1 MEGKFISLDHG
12 FSVQEELSSR
22 GRTQLHPSRF
32 VHSGPDRIDDILGVE
47 LILGGH
53 QWGECLLH
61 VGGADHQKPEGRL
74 WWPDSE
80 ALSPGVASP
89 PSSHALC
96 GALPA
101 ESGLTV

>member
-1 MEGKFISLDHG
+1 M
-12 FSVQEELSSR
+12 
-22 GRTQLHPSRF
+22 
-32 VHSGPDRIDDILGVE
+32 
-47 LILGGH
+47 
-53 QWGECLLH
+53 LH
-61 VGGADHQKPEGRL
+61 VGGADHQKLEGRL